1 MRINRLKLHNFSSF
15 AGESVFDFT
24 LPGGRQNIILIGGK
38 NGSGKTSLFTAM
50 KLGLYGPLAF
60 SYQGYNAAY
69 TGRIRELINHGAY
82 VDRQAKAAIEI
93 EIELLE
99 DREPVNYVLIREWTF
114 AQQRLSEEFSVE
126 RDGVTLKEDEL
137 LFFQS
142 FLHTVVPPN
151 LFDLFFFDGEQVA
164 DFFSSSNYNS
174 YVRNAVLTLCS
185 FDTFELVKR
194 FSQNY
199 SIGRNRQSKLSELE
213 MKYHQVSDKLEK
225 TKEEVLSI
233 EEELDRLGT
242 NLDDIET
249 AKEELERRFRSSGGL
264 MEDERA
270 AIEAELRE
278 KESEKDRLQAKI
290 KNFVETLMPF
300 VITRDLALAV
310 HEQLNR
316 EEQIQQYEAVV
327 QRLSPQHIGSVLS
340 DLAPKFHLEAA
351 ASREDFVEE
360 LTQTLAESLKPDLG
374 PKQYVIM
381 HDLSQEQRNK
391 VRVILE
397 QVFDLSVA
405 DMIETVDRRIAATE
419 TTTELNRKLREALSG
434 VDLEGFLAELHA
446 LNDEEM
452 ECRSRIESLESRLE
466 QLEADLA
473 ALEKES
479 TAAFQAL
486 KEEAQQENAFMLT
499 QKLSSM
505 MEELI
510 SMGTRDKA
518 QEISAEMLAMFQ
530 TIIRKERFVDLVEL
544 DEKFRLN
551 LFKEQT
557 YNSADLLHL
566 IDNVGY
572 DGLAH
577 RVGNRGV
584 ERLLETFKIN
594 SLHELKTVLRSET
607 DQLSLFEPEP
617 QPKRTLELYQRVELN
632 QLSKGEKQILVL
644 CAYWAIIKASGQDI
658 PFIIDTPYARID
670 TEHREAISKVF
681 FPAISSQ
688 VIVLSTDEEVT
699 APYYKVLKPF
709 IAREYLLTYDEMENR
724 SIVDEGYFFE
734 V

>member
-1 MRINRLKLHNFSSF
+1 M
-15 AGESVFDFT
+15 
-24 LPGGRQNIILIGGK
+24 
-38 NGSGKTSLFTAM
+38 
-50 KLGLYGPLAF
+50 
-60 SYQGYNAAY
+60 
-69 TGRIRELINHGAY
+69 
-82 VDRQAKAAIEI
+82 DRQAKAAIEI

-114 AQQRLSEEFSVE
+114 AQQRLSEEFTVE

-391 VRVILE
+391 VRH
-397 QVFDLSVA
+397 
-405 DMIETVDRRIAATE
+405 
-419 TTTELNRKLREALSG
+419 SG
-434 VDLEGFLAELHA
+434 
-446 LNDEEM
+446 
-452 ECRSRIESLESRLE
+452 
-466 QLEADLA
+466 
-473 ALEKES
+473 
-479 TAAFQAL
+479 T
-486 KEEAQQENAFMLT
+486 
-499 QKLSSM
+499 
-505 MEELI
+505 
-510 SMGTRDKA
+510 
-518 QEISAEMLAMFQ
+518 
-530 TIIRKERFVDLVEL
+530 
-544 DEKFRLN
+544 
-551 LFKEQT
+551 
-557 YNSADLLHL
+557 
-566 IDNVGY
+566 
-572 DGLAH
+572 
-577 RVGNRGV
+577 GV
-584 ERLLETFKIN
+584 
-594 SLHELKTVLRSET
+594 
-607 DQLSLFEPEP
+607 
-617 QPKRTLELYQRVELN
+617 
-632 QLSKGEKQILVL
+632 
-644 CAYWAIIKASGQDI
+644 
-658 PFIIDTPYARID
+658 
-670 TEHREAISKVF
+670 
-681 FPAISSQ
+681 
-688 VIVLSTDEEVT
+688 
-699 APYYKVLKPF
+699 
-709 IAREYLLTYDEMENR
+709 
-724 SIVDEGYFFE
+724 
-734 V
+734 

>member
-1 MRINRLKLHNFSSF
+1 
-15 AGESVFDFT
+15 
-24 LPGGRQNIILIGGK
+24 
-38 NGSGKTSLFTAM
+38 
-50 KLGLYGPLAF
+50 
-60 SYQGYNAAY
+60 
-69 TGRIRELINHGAY
+69 
-82 VDRQAKAAIEI
+82 
-93 EIELLE
+93 
-99 DREPVNYVLIREWTF
+99 
-114 AQQRLSEEFSVE
+114 
-126 RDGVTLKEDEL
+126 
-137 LFFQS
+137 
-142 FLHTVVPPN
+142 
-151 LFDLFFFDGEQVA
+151 
-164 DFFSSSNYNS
+164 
-174 YVRNAVLTLCS
+174 
-185 FDTFELVKR
+185 
-194 FSQNY
+194 
-199 SIGRNRQSKLSELE
+199 

-479 TAAFQAL
+479 TAAIQAL

-584 ERLLETFKIN
+584 VRLLET
-594 SLHELKTVLRSET
+594 L
-607 DQLSLFEPEP
+607 
-617 QPKRTLELYQRVELN
+617 
-632 QLSKGEKQILVL
+632 
-644 CAYWAIIKASGQDI
+644 
-658 PFIIDTPYARID
+658 
-670 TEHREAISKVF
+670 
-681 FPAISSQ
+681 
-688 VIVLSTDEEVT
+688 
-699 APYYKVLKPF
+699 
-709 IAREYLLTYDEMENR
+709 
-724 SIVDEGYFFE
+724 
-734 V
+734 